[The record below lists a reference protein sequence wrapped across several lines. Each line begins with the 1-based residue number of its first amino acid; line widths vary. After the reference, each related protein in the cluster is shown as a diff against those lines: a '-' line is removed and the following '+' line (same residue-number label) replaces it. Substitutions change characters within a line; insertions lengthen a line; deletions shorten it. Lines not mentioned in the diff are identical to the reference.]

1 MKKALSSTS
10 GFTFIEIM
18 VVVVIIGILAT
29 LVGTAVI
36 GRIDDANKAKAQSDI
51 ATLQSSLQLYK
62 LDNGNYPTTEQ
73 GLDALIKPPAKVGTT
88 VDATEEMK
96 TWKEGGYLEG
106 GKLPMDPWK
115 KPYQYL
121 SPGVNN
127 PNYDLWSMGKDGE
140 SGTED
145 DIQSWNLDKAGK

>member
-1 MKKALSSTS
+1 MKKAFSSTS

-36 GRIDDANKAKAQSDI
+36 GRIDDANEAKAKSDI
-51 ATLQSSLQLYK
+51 ATLQGALQLYK

-73 GLDALIKPPAKVGTT
+73 GLDALVKPPAQ
-88 VDATEEMK
+88 VDTTEEMT
-96 TWKEGGYLEG
+96 TWKQGGYIEG
-106 GKLPMDPWK
+106 GKLPMDPWRN
-115 KPYQYL
+115 PYQYL

-127 PNYDLWSMGKDGE
+127 ESYDIWSMGKDGE

-145 DIQSWNLDKAGK
+145 DMQSWNLDKTDK

>member
-1 MKKALSSTS
+1 MKKALSSNS

-36 GRIDDANKAKAQSDI
+36 GRIDEANIAKAKSDI
-51 ATLQSSLQLYK
+51 ATLQGSLQLYK

-73 GLDALIKPPAKVGTT
+73 GLDALVKPPAQVDTT
-88 VDATEEMK
+88 GEMK
-96 TWKEGGYLEG
+96 TWKEGGYIEG
-106 GKLPMDPWK
+106 GRLPLDSWK
-115 KPYQYL
+115 NQYQYL

-140 SGTED
+140 SGNED
-145 DIQSWNLDKAGK
+145 DIQSWNLDKAWK

>member
-1 MKKALSSTS
+1 MKKTVLSSS

-36 GRIDDANKAKAQSDI
+36 GRIDEANIAKAKSDI
-51 ATLQSSLQLYK
+51 ASMQGALQLYK

-73 GLDALIKPPAKVGTT
+73 GIEALVKPPAAVDTT
-88 VDATEEMK
+88 EDMK

-106 GKLPMDPWK
+106 GKVPLDSWK
-115 KPYQYL
+115 KPFRYL
-121 SPGVNN
+121 SPGINN
-127 PNYDLWSMGKDGE
+127 PSYDLWSCGKDGE
-140 SGTED
+140 SETED
-145 DIQSWNLDKAGK
+145 DIQSWDLDRISK

>member
-1 MKKALSSTS
+1 MKKALSSNS

-36 GRIDDANKAKAQSDI
+36 GRIDEANIAKAKSDI
-51 ATLQSSLQLYK
+51 ATLQGSLQLYK

-73 GLDALIKPPAKVGTT
+73 GLDLLVKPPAE
-88 VDATEEMK
+88 TEGSK
-96 TWKEGGYLEG
+96 TWKEGGYIEG
-106 GKLPMDPWK
+106 GRLPLDSWK
-115 KPYQYL
+115 NQYQYL

-140 SGTED
+140 SGNED
-145 DIQSWNLDKAGK
+145 DIQSWNLDKAWK

>member
-1 MKKALSSTS
+1 MKKALSSNS

-36 GRIDDANKAKAQSDI
+36 GRIDEANIAKAKSDI
-51 ATLQSSLQLYK
+51 STLQGSLQLYK
-62 LDNGNYPTTEQ
+62 LDNGDYPTTEQ
-73 GLDALIKPPAKVGTT
+73 GLDALVKAPA
-88 VDATEEMK
+88 EEESSN

-106 GKLPMDPWK
+106 GKVPLDPWRN
-115 KPYQYL
+115 PYQYL

-127 PNYDLWSMGKDGE
+127 LNYDIWSMGKDGE

-145 DIQSWNLDKAGK
+145 DIQSWNLDKTDK

>member
-1 MKKALSSTS
+1 MRKLGYSNS

-36 GRIDDANKAKAQSDI
+36 GRIDDANKAKAKSDI
-51 ATLQSSLQLYK
+51 ATLQGSLQLYK

-73 GLDALIKPPAKVGTT
+73 GLDALVKPPAQ
-88 VDATEEMK
+88 VDTTEEMK
-96 TWKEGGYLEG
+96 TWKQGGYLEG
-106 GKLPMDPWK
+106 GKLPMDPWRH
-115 KPYQYL
+115 PYQYL

-127 PNYDLWSMGKDGE
+127 ESYDLWSMGKDGE
-140 SGTED
+140 SGNED
-145 DIQSWNLDKAGK
+145 DIQSWNLDKIEK